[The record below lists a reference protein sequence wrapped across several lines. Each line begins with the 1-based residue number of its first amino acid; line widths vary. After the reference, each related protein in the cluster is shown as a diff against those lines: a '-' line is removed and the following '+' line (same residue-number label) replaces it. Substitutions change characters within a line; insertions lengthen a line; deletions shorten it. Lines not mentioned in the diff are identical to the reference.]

1 MTGWQ
6 QDELE
11 EIAQADDL
19 QIAPFREDGRTY

>member
-6 QDELE
+6 EDELG

-19 QIAPFREDGRTY
+19 QIAPFREDGRTF